1 MKILQVI
8 NSLATGGAEKLLL
21 DTVPLYRKL
30 GIEMDVLVFLDNDFM
45 FMHELKKLD
54 CCNIFILK
62 KSTNYKHIYDP
73 RHIFKI
79 AKLLK
84 QYDIAHV
91 HLFPAQYF
99 VVIANFLNGNKCKLI
114 FTEHNTS
121 NTRMASAIFSKID
134 QFIYKGFKKVV
145 AITDDVNLVLQQYL
159 NSNLE
164 KIVTIENGVDLAEVK
179 RAAALN
185 RNELIPTLKTD
196 DKLLVQVG
204 GFRVQKDQD
213 TIIKALQF
221 LPDNFHLLLVGDGER
236 KSILEALV
244 VELRMENRVHFLG
257 VRKDVF
263 SMLKVI
269 DYVVVSSHWEGFG
282 LAAVEGMG
290 ASKPVLASNVK
301 GLNDVVGGA
310 GILFEKGNA
319 KEFAKNIIKLDTDP
333 IFYKM
338 ILASCEERALKFDI
352 KVMVDKH
359 IFLYQNVL
367 KKKNERV

>member
-1 MKILQVI
+1 M
-8 NSLATGGAEKLLL
+8 
-21 DTVPLYRKL
+21 
-30 GIEMDVLVFLDNDFM
+30 FL
-45 FMHELKKLD
+45 HELKKLG
-54 CCNIFILK
+54 CCNVIILK

-99 VVIANFLNGNKCKLI
+99 VVIANLLNGNKCKLI

-159 NSNLE
+159 KSNIE

-179 RAAALN
+179 RADELS
-185 RNELIPTLKTD
+185 RNELISTLKTD
-196 DKLLVQVG
+196 DKLLIQVG

-213 TIIKALQF
+213 TVIKALQF

-244 VELRMENRVHFLG
+244 VELGMENRVHFLG
-257 VRKDVF
+257 VRKEVF
-263 SMLKVI
+263 SILKVV

-310 GILFEKGNA
+310 GILFEKGNEEELA
-319 KEFAKNIIKLDTDP
+319 FKIMELERNPELFKEVVMACGHKALQYDISIMVVKHIKL
-333 IFYKM
+333 YK
-338 ILASCEERALKFDI
+338 
-352 KVMVDKH
+352 KV
-359 IFLYQNVL
+359 Y
-367 KKKNERV
+367 EA

>member
-99 VVIANFLNGNKCKLI
+99 VVIANLLIGNKCKLI

-121 NTRMASAIFSKID
+121 NTRMASTIFSKID

-145 AITDDVNLVLQQYL
+145 AITNDVNLVLQQYL
-159 NSNLE
+159 NSNIE

-179 RAAALN
+179 RAVALN
-185 RNELIPTLKTD
+185 RNELIPILRTD

-213 TIIKALQF
+213 TVIKALRF

-244 VELRMENRVHFLG
+244 VEMGIENRVHFLG
-257 VRKDVF
+257 VRQDIF
-263 SMLKVI
+263 SILKAV
-269 DYVVVSSHWEGFG
+269 DYVIVSSHWEGFG

-290 ASKPVLASNVK
+290 ASKPVIASNVI

-310 GILFEKGNA
+310 GVLFEKGNF
-319 KEFAKNIIKLDTDP
+319 KQFAKNILKLNSNSDYYNNIVESCEKRAVLYD
-333 IFYKM
+333 IHKM
-338 ILASCEERALKFDI
+338 IG
-352 KVMVDKH
+352 KH
-359 IFLYQNVL
+359 IVLYRNIL
-367 KKKNERV
+367 DL